1 MQKITVRSVI
11 TNRTRKMTQTAFNL
25 LPSIEHEGRTL
36 RNMGFVKLKGEA
48 INLNDL
54 QPTFDE
60 GDSNEKDKNP
70 QSDNTG
76 DADKVETAIINND
89 YQGVTG
95 NELSNYIKANFPFEN
110 SKQPKRALFD
120 LLTEKMK

>member
-36 RNMGFVKLKGEA
+36 KNLGFIKLKGEA
-48 INLNDL
+48 VNLNDL

-60 GDSNEKDKNP
+60 GDSNEKDINKL
-70 QSDNTG
+70 SDNKG
-76 DADKVETAIINND
+76 DADKVETAISNND

-95 NELSNYIKANFPFEN
+95 NELSNYIKANFPDEN

-120 LLTEKMK
+120 LLTEKLK

>member
-11 TNRTRKMTQTAFNL
+11 TNTTRKMTQTAFNL

-36 RNMGFVKLKGEA
+36 KNMGFIKLKGEPV
-48 INLNDL
+48 NLNDL

-60 GDSNEKDKNP
+60 GDSNEKDINKL
-70 QSDNTG
+70 SDNKG
-76 DADKVETAIINND
+76 DADKVETAISNND

-95 NELSNYIKANFPFEN
+95 NELSNYIKANFPDEN
-110 SKQPKRALFD
+110 SKQSKRALFD
-120 LLTEKMK
+120 LLTEKIK